1 MIPTSYLVI
10 VVTSVVAY
18 LLSSLYFFGFNKRI
32 KAIRRQ
38 YVANQYGELSSV
50 SFTKVL
56 VDLIR
61 TFVLALVVAYAVTA
75 VNIWFVDQA
84 LTVAL
89 WLWVGFTV
97 VLLVGMVVHEKFP
110 TALAVIYA
118 GDWLIKMVLFCV
130 VFTAWRSIH

>member
-18 LLSSLYFFGFNKRI
+18 LLSSLYYFGFNKRI

-110 TALAVIYA
+110 TSLAVIYA

>member
-1 MIPTSYLVI
+1 M
-10 VVTSVVAY
+10 
-18 LLSSLYFFGFNKRI
+18 SSL
-32 KAIRRQ
+32 
-38 YVANQYGELSSV
+38 
-50 SFTKVL
+50 SFIKVL
-56 VDLIR
+56 VDLMR

-118 GDWLIKMVLFCV
+118 GDWLIKLVLFCV
-130 VFTAWRSIH
+130 VFTAWRSIR